1 MHLVETPE
9 NPVPPLALVEELRA
23 VDKIRLRAARWIP
36 ERPARGTVAVFGG
49 RSEFIEKYFE
59 TIADLLKRDF
69 VVVAL
74 DWRGQGGSERQLKN
88 PRKGHID
95 DFSLYERDLNALVR
109 QTLEPHCPKP
119 WFGLCHSMGGAILLR
134 IAEAGRCPF
143 DRLVLSSP
151 MIAISGLRAPKSI
164 RGLVEALDALG
175 LGGAFAPGGGNA
187 IGALQPFVGNVLT
200 SDPVRY
206 ARTASVVKA
215 DPSIALGGLTVGWLH
230 AAFRQMRRFEDPDF
244 PRATS
249 VPTLVIASG
258 ADRVTDTRATERFAE
273 RLRAGRLIVIEGAQ
287 HELLME
293 RDVFRDQF
301 WAAFDAF
308 VPGVE
313 GAAAQPGP

>member
-9 NPVPPLALVEELRA
+9 NPIPPGATVEEIRA
-23 VDKIRLRAARWIP
+23 VDGIGLRAARWVP
-36 ERPARGTVAVFGG
+36 EAPARGTVAVFGG
-49 RSEFIEKYFE
+49 RTEFIEKYFE
-59 TIADLLKRDF
+59 TISELIERGFA
-69 VVVAL
+69 VVAL
-74 DWRGQGGSERQLKN
+74 DWRGQGGSQRQLKN

-109 QTLEPHCPKP
+109 QTLDPHCPKP
-119 WFGLCHSMGGAILLR
+119 WFGLCHSMGGAIMLR

-151 MIAISGLRAPKSI
+151 MIAVSGLRPPKLI
-164 RGLVEALDALG
+164 RGLVESLDALG

-187 IGALQPFVGNVLT
+187 IGALAPFTGNVLT
-200 SDPVRY
+200 SDALRY

-230 AAFRQMRRFEDPDF
+230 AAFRQMQRFEDPDF
-244 PRATS
+244 PRATT
-249 VPTLVIASG
+249 VPALVVASG
-258 ADRVTDTRATERFAE
+258 ADRVTDTRATERFSE
-273 RLRAGRLIVIEGAQ
+273 RLRAGRLIVLDGAQ

-293 RDVFRDQF
+293 RDVFREQF

-308 VPGVE
+308 IPGVE
-313 GAAAQPGP
+313 GEKAQAIA

>member
-9 NPVPPLALVEELRA
+9 NPIPPGATVEEIRA
-23 VDKIRLRAARWIP
+23 VDGIGLRAARWVP
-36 ERPARGTVAVFGG
+36 EAPARGTVAVFGG
-49 RSEFIEKYFE
+49 RTEFIEKYFE
-59 TIADLLKRDF
+59 TISELIERGFA
-69 VVVAL
+69 VVAL
-74 DWRGQGGSERQLKN
+74 DWRGQGGSQRQLKN

-109 QTLEPHCPKP
+109 QTLDPHCPKP
-119 WFGLCHSMGGAILLR
+119 WFGLSHSMGGAIMLR

-151 MIAISGLRAPKSI
+151 MIAVSGLRPPKLI
-164 RGLVEALDALG
+164 RGLVESLDALG

-187 IGALQPFVGNVLT
+187 IGALAPFAGNVLT
-200 SDPVRY
+200 SDPLRY

-244 PRATS
+244 PRATT
-249 VPTLVIASG
+249 VPTLVLASG
-258 ADRVTDTRATERFAE
+258 ADRVTDTRATERFSE
-273 RLRAGRLIVIEGAQ
+273 RLRAGRLIVIDGAE

-293 RDVFRDQF
+293 RDVFRNQF

-308 VPGVE
+308 IPGVE
-313 GAAAQPGP
+313 SERAETIA